1 MLTAHEMM
9 ESLYEMFG
17 QPLIKYIHKSR
28 MDEGTSIREHVLDMM
43 VHTNFTEMNK
53 VIINE
58 SMTGKKK
65 TKISKFDS
73 FVLETC
79 SVE

>member
-1 MLTAHEMM
+1 
-9 ESLYEMFG
+9 
-17 QPLIKYIHKSR
+17 

-43 VHTNFTEMNK
+43 VHTNFIEMNK
-53 VIINE
+53 VVINE